1 MSTIARI
8 VAAAL
13 LVLGSA
19 VSLAACPDAGAVAA
33 YVADFVA
40 PRPVKGYGKDFSLAD
55 AECAR
60 DKLLRALP
68 PVLGG
73 LVGYKAGLTNPD
85 SQKRFGMSEPVW
97 GAMFANDMQASGVR
111 VPAAFGARSRY
122 EADFIV
128 VVKDAGLAEAK
139 TPREALDHLS
149 HIMPFIE
156 LPDLMIEGAMNGPQ
170 LVAAN
175 VAFRAGIKGTP
186 IPVQPTQAF
195 ADSLAAMTVVMT
207 EDKSGRELA
216 RAKGSAI
223 MEHPLHAAIWLAQA
237 LKKHGIQLQPGD
249 LLSLGGYAASAPTKA
264 GETITVRYLGLPGDP
279 AVTVHFQ

>member
-1 MSTIARI
+1 MSAIARS
-8 VAAAL
+8 VAATL
-13 LVLGSA
+13 FLFGSA
-19 VSLAACPDAGAVAA
+19 VSLAACPDADAVAG
-33 YVADFVA
+33 YVADFAA

-73 LVGYKAGLTNPD
+73 VVGYKAGLTNPE

-97 GAMFANDMQASGVR
+97 GAMFANDMQASGAR

-139 TPREALDHLS
+139 TPLDALGHLS
-149 HIMPFIE
+149 HVMPFIE

-175 VAFRAGIKGTP
+175 VAFRAGIKGAP
-186 IPVQPTQAF
+186 IPLQPTQAF

-237 LKKHGIQLQPGD
+237 LKERGITLQPGD